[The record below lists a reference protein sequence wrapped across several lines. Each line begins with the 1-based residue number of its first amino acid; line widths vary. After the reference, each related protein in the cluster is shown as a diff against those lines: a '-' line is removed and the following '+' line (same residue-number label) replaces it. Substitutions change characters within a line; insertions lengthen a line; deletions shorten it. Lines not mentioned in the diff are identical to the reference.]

1 MFRGTTPTIRINLEV
16 DASTLD
22 ELFLTIVQNKRLI
35 LEKALTDASLV
46 DNTALFYLSQEDT
59 LALSAQAKAQ
69 VQVTGLIG
77 THRFTSEVFT
87 IIVDDVLKDGVI

>member
-1 MFRGTTPTIRINLEV
+1 LFRGTTPTIRINLEV

-59 LALSAQAKAQ
+59 LALSAQA
-69 VQVTGLIG
+69 
-77 THRFTSEVFT
+77 
-87 IIVDDVLKDGVI
+87 